1 MSYYALISSLPMV
14 LLEGDAG
21 ITVERFLSYCAP
33 CVKDEQYK
41 ILEDLV
47 LDLSPERFKKS
58 SVPGRYAAWEASLRN
73 AIVKFR
79 SRKMDCDPAD
89 YLNAAAEELID
100 AERAAAS
107 AWLVTNPLEREKL
120 LDQARWQ
127 KLEELEF
134 GTQFSFDQLCVY
146 KLKLLLQLK
155 WLGRVQ
161 EQAAKNLELSA
172 EAVVRSIESKTK
184 QEN

>member
-21 ITVERFLSYCAP
+21 ITVDRFLSYCAA
-33 CVKDEQYK
+33 CVKKEQYK
-41 ILEDLV
+41 ILEKLA
-47 LDLSPERFKKS
+47 LDLSPADFKAD
-58 SVPGRYAAWEASLRN
+58 SVPGRYAAWEAALRN
-73 AIVKFR
+73 AIVKCR
-79 SRKMDCDPAD
+79 SRKMDCDPEA
-89 YLNAAAEELID
+89 YLNKTAEEEFD
-100 AERAAAS
+100 AERAATS

-146 KLKLLLQLK
+146 KLKLLLQRK

-161 EQAAKNLELSA
+161 ELAAKNLELSV
-172 EAVVRSIESKTK
+172 EAVIRSIESKTK